1 MPAVDRRSR
10 SVPPSHAKHPIC
22 IWQSLRTFK
31 QKQIIKQTSTQAHT
45 HVHVYASYF
54 SHYIMSLCCSIV
66 ALFPH
71 PLSLPFLSLIFSPSL
86 SIVSLMGGDLG
97 GVEVRSPKI

>member
-71 PLSLPFLSLIFSPSL
+71 PLSLSHFSLLLYLRLYPSSL
-86 SIVSLMGGDLG
+86 SVLSSLSWA
-97 GVEVRSPKI
+97 ET